1 MEGEFSDTV
10 TTTYSSSTITIRHH
24 ERKLKHLNK
33 QKEGK
38 KRLRAM
44 SFGRVQIPQE
54 SFLRLFEQQ

>member
-1 MEGEFSDTV
+1 MTDKGYACVLPT
-10 TTTYSSSTITIRHH
+10 SSSHY

-54 SFLRLFEQQ
+54 SFIKLFDAKAK

>member
-1 MEGEFSDTV
+1 MASSNGV
-10 TTTYSSSTITIRHH
+10 TLFFPSHSHH

-54 SFLRLFEQQ
+54 NFLQLFEQKKSS